1 MDNKVKY
8 TIHQII
14 TYILIPCM
22 FVPIAQLD
30 VYTRKTGKHFKYD
43 ILVIIATVLL
53 CIFLIWLSAKL
64 LGVNNSFV
72 RKDKSKPNWI
82 NHIFTFFRVLIM
94 NYAFTKSR
102 YTALYALTETDKNPA
117 VQKIYTIYVI
127 AVVIIMLS
135 ALVEEIYNKKRETEN
150 ENQSP
155 SC

>member
-1 MDNKVKY
+1 MTDKTKY

-14 TYILIPCM
+14 TYILISCM
-22 FVPIAQLD
+22 FVPMAQLD
-30 VYTRKTGKHFKYD
+30 VYTRKTGLTFKYSTF
-43 ILVIIATVLL
+43 IIIATVLL

-64 LGVNNSFV
+64 TGVNYSFI

-102 YTALYALTETDKNPA
+102 YTALYALNETDKNPA

-135 ALVEEIYNKKRETEN
+135 ALLEEIYNKKRETTN
-150 ENQSP
+150 EN
-155 SC
+155 